1 MLETSYSFSDFN
13 FSFQIIRDLVFQK
26 EKVKPFIN
34 DFFTVENIYKQIK
47 QKTFTPQQRQVLVA
61 ELKHQNSNINL
72 SEKSKT
78 NIVSLVS
85 ENTYTITTGHQ
96 LNLLSGPLYTI
107 YKILQVIIWTEKLKE
122 TYNQLN
128 FIPVFWMASEDH
140 DFDEINHINL
150 FNNKIEWKK
159 NGQDDFVTGAI
170 ETDLSFIQ
178 TFSQP
183 IIDLFDDET
192 TKKSVSKFLNNY
204 KNTSLARATRQLLN
218 DLFGKYG
225 LVIID
230 GNSVSLKKLFQP
242 VIEKEL
248 TQKLTF
254 NAVYKTNTNL
264 KKSGYHNQVFL
275 RECNLFYIK
284 GKTVRHR
291 IIRAEEGF
299 KINNEF
305 KTTHQLIEE
314 SKQYPERFS
323 PNALLRP
330 IYQELVLP
338 NIAYIGGGGEI
349 AYWLQIKGVFKQLNL
364 TMPLLRV
371 RDSYILLNSN
381 QISKLKTLNLSIIDL
396 KQNYDDLAKFYI
408 RNNTTCDLS
417 LRSEKEILT
426 QLKTSILN
434 KIDSNEIGLHR
445 FVEAEMVKT
454 NHQLE
459 KIEKKLLQN
468 EKKKQAQA
476 LNQIKKLKDKVYP
489 DNGFQERQENFLQYI
504 HIPNFI
510 DYLKK
515 ELDLLTNDQAQIHL
529 LKIKFYHANNGK
541 FAIN

>member
-1 MLETSYSFSDFN
+1 
-13 FSFQIIRDLVFQK
+13 
-26 EKVKPFIN
+26 
-34 DFFTVENIYKQIK
+34 
-47 QKTFTPQQRQVLVA
+47 
-61 ELKHQNSNINL
+61 
-72 SEKSKT
+72 
-78 NIVSLVS
+78 
-85 ENTYTITTGHQ
+85 
-96 LNLLSGPLYTI
+96 
-107 YKILQVIIWTEKLKE
+107 
-122 TYNQLN
+122 
-128 FIPVFWMASEDH
+128 
-140 DFDEINHINL
+140 
-150 FNNKIEWKK
+150 
-159 NGQDDFVTGAI
+159 
-170 ETDLSFIQ
+170 
-178 TFSQP
+178 
-183 IIDLFDDET
+183 
-192 TKKSVSKFLNNY
+192 
-204 KNTSLARATRQLLN
+204 
-218 DLFGKYG
+218 
-225 LVIID
+225 
-230 GNSVSLKKLFQP
+230 SVSLKKLFQP

-275 RECNLFYIK
+275 REYNLFYIK

>member
-254 NAVYKTNTNL
+254 NAVYKTNTDL

>member
-248 TQKLTF
+248 SQKLTF
-254 NAVYKTNTNL
+254 NAVYKTNTDL

-275 RECNLFYIK
+275 R
-284 GKTVRHR
+284 
-291 IIRAEEGF
+291 
-299 KINNEF
+299 
-305 KTTHQLIEE
+305 
-314 SKQYPERFS
+314 
-323 PNALLRP
+323 
-330 IYQELVLP
+330 
-338 NIAYIGGGGEI
+338 
-349 AYWLQIKGVFKQLNL
+349 
-364 TMPLLRV
+364 
-371 RDSYILLNSN
+371 
-381 QISKLKTLNLSIIDL
+381 
-396 KQNYDDLAKFYI
+396 
-408 RNNTTCDLS
+408 
-417 LRSEKEILT
+417 
-426 QLKTSILN
+426 
-434 KIDSNEIGLHR
+434 
-445 FVEAEMVKT
+445 
-454 NHQLE
+454 
-459 KIEKKLLQN
+459 
-468 EKKKQAQA
+468 
-476 LNQIKKLKDKVYP
+476 
-489 DNGFQERQENFLQYI
+489 
-504 HIPNFI
+504 
-510 DYLKK
+510 
-515 ELDLLTNDQAQIHL
+515 
-529 LKIKFYHANNGK
+529 
-541 FAIN
+541 